1 MSNCSH
7 VNHGCSSVRLG
18 KPNGNNWM
26 TWASTMELVKGNN
39 VPPCVQITHC
49 DQIEFQRLPS
59 WPFMGLQVFALANL
73 GKWVFALQEWGLA
86 SVFLSFS
93 IFDAFWIFD
102 VSYGGRRL
110 LVGVRNLSS
119 ISILQSLLE
128 RSGRTLKRK
137 FWVRSSNEDP
147 SGRLWLLVRT
157 AWGQAGARA
166 NPRRSVLQLLVTPI
180 FFISKQF
187 CMKESD
193 LETSK
198 AFPLC
203 INAQE
208 SCLETVRLFPLQ
220 KDKNALMHKNL
231 TSRQ

>member
-1 MSNCSH
+1 MYTEELYNLWEATNLDNKKATFSQH
-7 VNHGCSSVRLG
+7 
-18 KPNGNNWM
+18 
-26 TWASTMELVKGNN
+26 WATFWSK
-39 VPPCVQITHC
+39 ITIF
-49 DQIEFQRLPS
+49 DD
-59 WPFMGLQVFALANL
+59 
-73 GKWVFALQEWGLA
+73 
-86 SVFLSFS
+86 FS
-93 IFDAFWIFD
+93 IFEG
-102 VSYGGRRL
+102 SYSRYGWSYDQTIIGRYFYDHKLHFLKYWDRSDYVKPL
-110 LVGVRNLSS
+110 RPSFA
-119 ISILQSLLE
+119 LE
-128 RSGRTLKRK
+128 G
-137 FWVRSSNEDP
+137 
-147 SGRLWLLVRT
+147 T

-187 CMKESD
+187 CMKESY